1 MRANSQIIIIGSG
14 PAGVSAAFPL
24 VTRGISVLMLDGGRS
39 EDSTP
44 PLPSQQSLRALRQ
57 NPEYWK
63 MMIGEQFQRLEEFG
77 VSSPKFRVPTLS
89 RLFSEF
95 NSHYKIHTD
104 RFVAIGSLAKGGLSN
119 MWGAGVSMFD
129 DSDLADFPIS
139 QRDLLAS
146 YRSVSR
152 RIGVCGIN
160 DDLAVSHGYD
170 EDLLPPVEPRDN
182 LKLLYSRYRAN
193 PTLAL
198 ARGIRIGLG
207 RNAVLT
213 KGHNGRNPCIECGL
227 CLYGCAQDAVWSA
240 KYDLETLLRHSN
252 FAYRGNVFVTRLRK
266 TDTGYVVTARTHTSH
281 GTINVE
287 AHTILLACGAIGSA
301 KLVLDAL
308 ARHDTDVSLLS
319 SPVTSFAM
327 LVPRWWRRGLAD
339 DINFALAQLT
349 FRLDEPDLKGGYASG
364 HFFAADTIPAAEF
377 IPYLPFS
384 YPQSRRIIRLLQ
396 PSLVLGN
403 CYLSSH
409 YSQNSMRLRPSG
421 ELEIKGNFS
430 PDLERSIA
438 AVKKRFAKTMRHY
451 GCFVLP
457 GSFRLTRP
465 GEDVHYA
472 GTVPMRTTPALNE
485 TTSRGEVQGLPGVYV
500 VDGGALTTIPAK
512 PHTLTIMAN
521 ADRIA
526 RMLEI

>member
-1 MRANSQIIIIGSG
+1 MCANSQIIIVGSG

-24 VTRGISVLMLDGGRS
+24 VTKGISVLMLDGGHS
-39 EDSTP
+39 DGSPP
-44 PLPSQQSLRALRQ
+44 PLSSPQSLRALRQ

-63 MMIGEQFQRLEEFG
+63 MMIGEQFQRLEKFG
-77 VSSPKFRVPTLS
+77 ASSPKFSIPTHLRS
-89 RLFSEF
+89 LSEF
-95 NSHYKIHTD
+95 NSHYTIQTD

-119 MWGAGVSMFD
+119 MWGASVSMFD
-129 DSDLADFPIS
+129 DRDLADFPIS
-139 QRDLLAS
+139 QRDLVAS

-152 RIGVCGIN
+152 RIGVCGAN
-160 DDLAVSHGYD
+160 DDLAASHGHD
-170 EDLLPPVEPRDN
+170 EDLLPPVEPRGN
-182 LKLLYSRYRAN
+182 LKLLYARYRAD
-193 PTLAL
+193 PTPAL
-198 ARGIRIGLG
+198 ASGIRIGLG

-213 KGHNGRNPCIECGL
+213 KEHNGRNPCIECGL
-227 CLYGCAQDAVWSA
+227 CLYGCAPGAVWSA
-240 KYDLETLLRHSN
+240 KYDLEALLRYPN
-252 FAYRGNVFVTRLRK
+252 FAYRDNVVVTRLRK
-266 TDTGYVVTARTHTSH
+266 TNTGYVVTGRTNTSR
-281 GTINVE
+281 GAINVE
-287 AHTILLACGAIGSA
+287 ARTIVLACGAIGSA

-308 ARHDTDVSLLS
+308 AMHDTDVSLLS

-349 FRLDEPDLKGGYASG
+349 FRFDGPDLEGGYASG
-364 HFFAADTIPAAEF
+364 HFFAADTIPASEF
-377 IPYLPFS
+377 ISYMPFS
-384 YPQSRRIIRLLQ
+384 YPQSRRTIRLLQ

-403 CYLSSH
+403 CYLSGH
-409 YSQNSMRLRPSG
+409 YSRNDMRLRPSG
-421 ELEIKGNFS
+421 ELKIKGNFS
-430 PDLERSIA
+430 SDFERGVATI
-438 AVKKRFAKTMRHY
+438 KKRFAKTMRRY

-457 GSFRLTRP
+457 GSFRLTQP

-500 VDGGALTTIPAK
+500 VDGGALTTLPAK

-526 RMLEI
+526 RTLEI